1 MLPAAVQT
9 TLHRLTGGNPYFLVE
24 TLRFLLEHGLLVR
37 EQGSTPAWT
46 WHDPEGLFAGG
57 IPDGRSNRSTAER
70 LVLPASLAAAAGTRL
85 DRLAPDV
92 RAMVETA
99 AVIGEE
105 FRLRTLA
112 AADDRDES
120 ALEPLLAAARRA
132 GVITESGVS
141 AGEDARFAHT
151 LLRRACYAAV
161 PARRRRRLHERVA
174 ESLETIYRD
183 GLDRVAPAIAAH
195 LAAAAHPGRAL
206 HWFLRASRAAAARG
220 QWREAWEAIE
230 RARAVSNEAAE
241 AAIELDPGALP
252 ALRLAEGEAML
263 AAGRLRESATALGD
277 AARLARV
284 AESAGDDGAA
294 VCRSLEA
301 LALLRLARAR
311 ANLSEYAE
319 ARASAEAA
327 HERYL
332 AIGDQAAAATAL
344 VQLGEVDTALGDYAQ
359 AVPRLEQAL
368 AALEAASADRSLV
381 AGAAAALGWSMALA
395 GDGERA
401 LGYFERARELYA
413 AIGDQRQEAHVL
425 RRTQWVHLCRG
436 RYEFAVRL
444 AEAARD
450 AFQSVGDSFGEA
462 KAELAIGQARVAQ
475 GLYDEGCVY
484 LRRTRDATREL
495 GDAHCEAE
503 AIWLLARGGGG
514 AGAPRGGRGSPGGR
528 AARGPRRGRPG
539 RRVPDADRSRRRPLG
554 RRRSRPC
561 ARDGGRGHRHR
572 ALPRERG
579 RRRRRGGGAG
589 VGAARPGP
597 GARGGRVGATGGG
610 AAGGD
615 PLG

>member
-1 MLPAAVQT
+1 
-9 TLHRLTGGNPYFLVE
+9 
-24 TLRFLLEHGLLVR
+24 
-37 EQGSTPAWT
+37 
-46 WHDPEGLFAGG
+46 
-57 IPDGRSNRSTAER
+57 
-70 LVLPASLAAAAGTRL
+70 
-85 DRLAPDV
+85 
-92 RAMVETA
+92 MVETA

-112 AADDRDES
+112 AADDRDEA
-120 ALEPLLAAARRA
+120 ALEPLLTAARRA
-132 GVITESGVS
+132 GVLTESGVS

-195 LAAAAHPGRAL
+195 LAAAAQPGRAL

-220 QWREAWEAIE
+220 QWREAWDAIE
-230 RARAVSNEAAE
+230 RARAVSDEAAE
-241 AAIELDPGALP
+241 SAVELDPAALP
-252 ALRLAEGEAML
+252 ALRLAEGEALL
-263 AAGRLRESATALGD
+263 AAGRLRESAAALTD

-284 AESAGDDGAA
+284 AATNGDEGAA
-294 VCRSLEA
+294 GLSRSLEA

-332 AIGDQAAAATAL
+332 AIGDQATAAAAL

-368 AALEAASADRSLV
+368 AALDTASADRGLV
-381 AGAAAALGWSMALA
+381 AGAAAALGWALALA
-395 GDGERA
+395 GEGERA
-401 LGYFERARELYA
+401 LAYLERARELYA
-413 AIGDQRQEAHVL
+413 AVGDQRQEAHVL

-450 AFQSVGDSFGEA
+450 AFQSVGDLFGEA

-475 GLYDEGCVY
+475 GLYDEGCIY
-484 LRRTRDATREL
+484 LRRTRDTTREL

-503 AIWLLARGGGG
+503 AIWLLARAEVERGLHAEG
-514 AGAPRGGRGSPGGR
+514 AVHLEDALHVVRGVGDRDDEFR
-528 AARGPRRGRPG
+528 ILIDLAAAR
-539 RRVPDADRSRRRPLG
+539 S
-554 RRRSRPC
+554 
-561 ARDGGRGHRHR
+561 
-572 ALPRERG
+572 
-579 RRRRRGGGAG
+579 
-589 VGAARPGP
+589 
-597 GARGGRVGATGGG
+597 
-610 AAGGD
+610 AGGD
-615 PLG
+615 HAGALRVADEAITIAHSLESADGEGAAAAARAWAVLGLGREGEAVESGRQAVALLEETRSGERWRGHWVLGASLAAAGDPEAGCEALRRAVALLSAVREELPADDTTRRAALTQARSEPVRALVHQLRTLKRDGEADELARQWAVETE